1 MPIVSPRD
9 EDSDS
14 DVESEIHHT
23 VYMIR
28 LNKMNEW
35 EALFSVDGVRSQYWE
50 GFKVRDLDQNACAI
64 AMDKCRRRY
73 SRGNYEGVLLSTG
86 RAITRSQTRITDKP
100 PRREPALHM
109 NDEKECVVNSFLN
122 VLEKQPSF
130 AEHPARTTFLS
141 VITTQ
146 CAGDRCVYEL
156 KQLLESEPVSK
167 ALPRNLSA
175 SIHGLNLRGR
185 TPSYEDLTSG
195 LYLLE
200 LDTCEGG
207 QRHCISVD
215 ADQGIVCDPALG
227 YISLEAFLLYESR
240 SAPTTIASIYRVCI
254 RTSTKRGR

>member
-1 MPIVSPRD
+1 MQPFSAPYKQNDGPRLGGAGSP
-9 EDSDS
+9 
-14 DVESEIHHT
+14 
-23 VYMIR
+23 Y
-28 LNKMNEW
+28 
-35 EALFSVDGVRSQYWE
+35 
-50 GFKVRDLDQNACAI
+50 
-64 AMDKCRRRY
+64 
-73 SRGNYEGVLLSTG
+73 
-86 RAITRSQTRITDKP
+86 ITRSQSRITDKP

-122 VLEKQPSF
+122 ILEKQPSF

-200 LDTCEGG
+200 LDTCEGP
-207 QRHCISVD
+207 RHIP
-215 ADQGIVCDPALG
+215 QP
-227 YISLEAFLLYESR
+227 
-240 SAPTTIASIYRVCI
+240 
-254 RTSTKRGR
+254 